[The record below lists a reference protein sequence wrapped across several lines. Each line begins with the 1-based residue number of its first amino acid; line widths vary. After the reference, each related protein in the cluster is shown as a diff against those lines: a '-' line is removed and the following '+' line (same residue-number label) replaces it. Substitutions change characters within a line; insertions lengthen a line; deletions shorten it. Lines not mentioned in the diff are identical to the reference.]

1 MSAMRKAL
9 QAFMGILL
17 AAVTA
22 AAVGT
27 WLFPLE
33 RDGIFTAGP
42 LNISVTG
49 IGAGLSLISLLAFAN
64 GWIGVRKRNG
74 SAGGA
79 GLIWDGLGFGLLP
92 SLAVWKCFEQMTVLG
107 RGNAVPEG
115 LAQNPWLTEGGN
127 WQPCRI
133 ELVLALALFAC
144 LVIWLMLRRSALPE
158 NGDLMGVSCAMWC
171 AVRLVTDGFRME
183 QLPLMGN
190 ARISG
195 WLFAGIMLIVLIL
208 WSGRAMRMHQKT
220 GYMLA
225 CWPVLLAA
233 VAVMV
238 LTRNQIIRTGNA
250 VADMIMI
257 CCAALLGLKAV
268 LCMGR
273 VTR

>member
-1 MSAMRKAL
+1 
-9 QAFMGILL
+9 
-17 AAVTA
+17 
-22 AAVGT
+22 
-27 WLFPLE
+27 
-33 RDGIFTAGP
+33 
-42 LNISVTG
+42 
-49 IGAGLSLISLLAFAN
+49 
-64 GWIGVRKRNG
+64 
-74 SAGGA
+74 
-79 GLIWDGLGFGLLP
+79 
-92 SLAVWKCFEQMTVLG
+92 
-107 RGNAVPEG
+107 
-115 LAQNPWLTEGGN
+115 
-127 WQPCRI
+127 
-133 ELVLALALFAC
+133 
-144 LVIWLMLRRSALPE
+144 
-158 NGDLMGVSCAMWC
+158 
-171 AVRLVTDGFRME
+171 
-183 QLPLMGN
+183 MGN

-250 VADMIMI
+250 LADMIMV